1 MTIFCDALDEW
12 RSSSRRE
19 AGALQID
26 GGEFFVSDGNPG
38 WVAPPVELCSDL
50 QSSLGGRAG
59 DQVDNDV
66 VTDQG
71 LATPV
76 LRDVAEHTMLNL
88 VPFAGARREMAD
100 MDGQAQLA
108 RQVLQR
114 DFPEPAAA
122 AVATAAI
129 GGDQQLAGARVA

>member
-1 MTIFCDALDEW
+1 MKV
-12 RSSSRRE
+12 
-19 AGALQID
+19 GALQID
-26 GGEFFVSDGNPG
+26 GGELFVGDSNPG

-50 QSSLGGRAG
+50 QSRLGGRAG
-59 DQVDNDV
+59 DQVDDDV

-71 LATPV
+71 LAAPV

-88 VPFAGARREMAD
+88 VPFTGARREVAD
-100 MDGQAQLA
+100 VDGETQLA

-129 GGDQQLAGARVA
+129 GSDQQLAGAGIA